1 MRHVSEILPGVL
13 CNIAASANV
22 DLSLVPAAARRPI
35 FVVEGAKVLDRRTR
49 RWMTVDQATQEL
61 LRMASE
67 MAVAEDPGLIIPVS
81 NALAWAIRDAREAE
95 NDPLPPAA
103 MARAA

>member
-1 MRHVSEILPGVL
+1 MMRHVSEILPAVL
-13 CNIAASANV
+13 AN
-22 DLSLVPAAARRPI
+22 AAAAAHIDPATVPFTRRPL

-61 LRMASE
+61 MRLASE

>member
-1 MRHVSEILPGVL
+1 MRPISAILPGVL
-13 CNIAASANV
+13 ANIAAAA
-22 DLSLVPAAARRPI
+22 DLDPSTVPFTQRPL
-35 FVVEGAKVLDRRTR
+35 FVVEGPKVLDRRTR

-61 LRMASE
+61 MRLASE

>member
-1 MRHVSEILPGVL
+1 MRHISAILPGVL
-13 CNIAASANV
+13 ANIAVAA
-22 DLSLVPAAARRPI
+22 DLDPSTVPFTQRPLFI
-35 FVVEGAKVLDRRTR
+35 VEGPKVLDRRTR

-61 LRMASE
+61 MRLASE
-67 MAVAEDPGLIIPVS
+67 MAVAEDPGLIIPVF

>member
-1 MRHVSEILPGVL
+1 MRHISAILPGVL
-13 CNIAASANV
+13 ANIAAAA
-22 DLSLVPAAARRPI
+22 DLDPSTVPFTQRPI
-35 FVVEGAKVLDRRTR
+35 FVVEGPKVLDRRTR

-61 LRMASE
+61 MRLASE

-103 MARAA
+103 MAKAA